1 MNISNYKMKF
11 IKNVTDSSSSQIS
24 PSGVKITTAE
34 GTNTVNADKIALTTN
49 AKSIT
54 LDNSTATPSIVI
66 SKGDILSN
74 QIITPTTLTI
84 NGLNRESV
92 EISTYSTTSNDI
104 NPNNFFVQSKM
115 ISDIN
120 NLSTGH
126 YADYGDGEGTLS
138 RVFTGFNSSGNPSIG
153 AYSGSSVYTLESSP
167 LFINSNL
174 DLQNTYTIVGAKSI
188 DNSGNTMTIG
198 PNINS
203 TNNGITIGNTGT
215 KTLINGQTTAGGMTL
230 DNNSIALC
238 SSIDNSGNTMT
249 IGPNIN
255 STNNGIT
262 IGNTGTK
269 TLINGQTTAG
279 GMTLDNN
286 GIALCSS
293 IDNSGNTITIGKTG
307 GTTVINGTLK
317 SASVLDMIGNG
328 ITNCSYIDNSNY
340 NVNIGIQSAGVNI
353 GNTGTKTIING
364 QTTAGSMILSN
375 KNITLC
381 SSIDNSGNTITI
393 GKTGGTTVINGTLKS
408 ASVLD
413 MTGNG
418 IINCSSIVGTI
429 TLGNSST
436 STVRTNKPLD
446 LNYLPSSISTDINSN
461 QLGYNLVSTPTIT
474 PSISA
479 NTITKLSSAILR
491 PGIWIL
497 TANATFIIPVIVTE
511 GFFTLSISSSPSFIQ
526 NECCSSMTTLNNS
539 GSINITRVV
548 KTTNSQNWY
557 LLGRAS
563 ASCIM
568 SDIVFDI
575 YRIA

>member
-230 DNNSIALC
+230 DNNS
-238 SSIDNSGNTMT
+238 
-249 IGPNIN
+249 
-255 STNNGIT
+255 
-262 IGNTGTK
+262 
-269 TLINGQTTAG
+269 
-279 GMTLDNN
+279 
-286 GIALCSS
+286 IALCSS